1 MKNKNKITRKATG
14 RSAKPKFRES
24 KMFDIPTYAQTE
36 EFTSSAACSMMALKY
51 LNKNLRMRKELEFE
65 IWQEAVHG
73 SVWQGSR
80 YGIAYALPKRPGK
93 KKFLLNISRPK
104 PKKKRWPRPLLKM

>member
-1 MKNKNKITRKATG
+1 MKNNKTTKKAKNHGT
-14 RSAKPKFRES
+14 KPKFRDS
-24 KMFDIPTYAQTE
+24 KMFEIPTYAQTE

-51 LNKNLRMRKELEFE
+51 LAKNLKMKKELEFE

-80 YGIAYALPKRPGK
+80 YGIAYALAKRGA
-93 KKFLLNISRPK
+93 K
-104 PKKKRWPRPLLKM
+104 PQIVSNVKD